1 MVDIRSVKDDW
12 DAEAVADVRSL
23 FLDPRAPKA
32 MVKDAFLVQQGNI
45 YVTQVSETHSSHD
58 YTVDLRAS

>member
-1 MVDIRSVKDDW
+1 MTDIRSVKDDW

-45 YVTQVSETHSSHD
+45 YVTQVSETHFGHD
-58 YTVDLRAS
+58 